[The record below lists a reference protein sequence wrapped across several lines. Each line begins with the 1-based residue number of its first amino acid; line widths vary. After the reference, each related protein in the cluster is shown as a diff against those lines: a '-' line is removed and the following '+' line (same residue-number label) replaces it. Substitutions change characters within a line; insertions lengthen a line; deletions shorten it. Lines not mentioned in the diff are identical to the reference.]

1 MTIKKFNYKS
11 ALEEI
16 EQIVRK
22 IESEEVDVDE
32 LAVLVK
38 KAADLIK
45 QCKTKLR
52 ETSSELETI
61 IDNLDSEP

>member
-1 MTIKKFNYKS
+1 MNAKKFNYKS

-32 LAVLVK
+32 LAALVK
-38 KAADLIK
+38 KAAGLIK
-45 QCKTKLR
+45 ECKAKLR
-52 ETSSELETI
+52 DTGSELEEI
-61 IDNLDSEP
+61 IDNLDAEQ

>member
-1 MTIKKFNYKS
+1 MAAKKFNYKN

-22 IESEEVDVDE
+22 IETEEVDE
-32 LAVLVK
+32 LTELVK

-45 QCKTKLR
+45 LCKTKLR
-52 ETSSELETI
+52 NTGSELEDVI
-61 IDNLDSEP
+61 NKLDE